1 MAGFFVTVVFLEMTL
16 TGFDDEDDDIVDCS
30 ECKVVLS

>member
-1 MAGFFVTVVFLEMTL
+1 MVWFILEMAL